1 MKIKEN
7 IYNAVS
13 QMNVNELIYLH
24 EQIQHLERL
33 KNVPVKKRRHFSI
46 EQILDMTSSSES
58 SWSDTVKDE
67 RAERI

>member
-1 MKIKEN
+1 MKLKET

-13 QMNVNELIYLH
+13 QMNVNELIFLY
-24 EQIQHLERL
+24 EQIKHLESL
-33 KNVPVKKRRHFSI
+33 KNVPAQKRQRFSI

-58 SWSDTVKDE
+58 SWSDSVKEE

>member
-1 MKIKEN
+1 MEKET

-13 QMNVNELIYLH
+13 QMNVNDLVFLY
-24 EQIQHLERL
+24 EQIKHLERL
-33 KNVPVKKRRHFSI
+33 KNIPVKKKEHFSI

-58 SWSDTVKDE
+58 SWSDTVTEE